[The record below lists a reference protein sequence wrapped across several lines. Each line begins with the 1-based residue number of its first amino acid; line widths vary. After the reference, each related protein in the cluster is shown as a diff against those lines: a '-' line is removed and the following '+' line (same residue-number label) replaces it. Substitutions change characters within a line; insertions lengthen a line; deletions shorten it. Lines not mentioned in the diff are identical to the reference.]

1 MIKRPNVCIDDVSY
15 CVSELAMALRS
26 SLSVE
31 CLASSEKQT
40 LSEIRLSDFRNQQTT
55 TPWPN
60 PQGQTTIERSASDC
74 PRNFAVAFAPV
85 ISILIFNGPL
95 IRCHLRYTDVRRH
108 WRH

>member
-26 SLSVE
+26 SLLVE

-40 LSEIRLSDFRNQQTT
+40 SSEIRLSDFRNQQTT
-55 TPWPN
+55 TTTTWPN

-74 PRNFAVAFAPV
+74 PRIFAVALAPV
-85 ISILIFNGPL
+85 I
-95 IRCHLRYTDVRRH
+95 RRAYTM
-108 WRH
+108 